1 MHQTD
6 LRKILITDQL
16 HPLLQ
21 QGLEQD
27 GFTVDYRPDIS
38 VEEVLEIIP
47 AYEGLVINSKVY
59 AGKELIDRAPK
70 LKFICRAGSG
80 LEVIDTAYAAQKNI
94 AAFNSPEGNRT
105 AVAEHALGMLLNLM
119 NNISKA
125 DAEIR
130 KYEWQREENRGNE
143 LTGKT
148 VGIIAY
154 GHNAQAFAKV
164 LQGFEVQVL
173 AYDKYLQGY
182 GGGYVKEATLAE
194 IFESA
199 DVLSLHLPLT
209 DETKYMVDYNFL
221 SSFKKPIWFINIS
234 RGKVLRTADLLRC
247 LSEGKIK
254 GAALDVFENEKLS
267 TFTSEEKQVFNA
279 LLAEERVLLTPH
291 IAGWTH
297 ESKQKIAEVLLVKIR
312 KVYKNQ

>member
-1 MHQTD
+1 
-6 LRKILITDQL
+6 
-16 HPLLQ
+16 
-21 QGLEQD
+21 
-27 GFTVDYRPDIS
+27 
-38 VEEVLEIIP
+38 
-47 AYEGLVINSKVY
+47 VY
-59 AGKELIDRAPK
+59 AGKELIDRGGK

-119 NNISKA
+119 NNISRA

-130 KYEWQREENRGNE
+130 NYEWKREENRGHE

-164 LQGFEVQVL
+164 LQGFDVQVL
-173 AYDKYLQGY
+173 TYDKYVQGY
-182 GGGYVKEATLAE
+182 SNGYVKEATLQQ

-209 DETKYMVDYNFL
+209 EETKYMVDYNFL
-221 SSFKKPIWFINIS
+221 SQFKKPVWFINIS
-234 RGKVLRTADLLRC
+234 RGKVLRTADLLK
-247 LSEGKIK
+247 SIEEGKVK
-254 GAALDVFENEKLS
+254 AAALDVFENEKLS
-267 TFTSEEKQVFNA
+267 TLTVEEKKVFDA
-279 LLAEERVLLTPH
+279 LLAEKRVLLTPH
-291 IAGWTH
+291 VAGWTH
-297 ESKQKIAEVLLVKIR
+297 ESKQKIAEVLLEKIR
-312 KVYKNQ
+312 QTYRA

>member
-1 MHQTD
+1 MYPTD
-6 LRKILITDQL
+6 LPKILITDQL

-38 VEEVLEIIP
+38 AEEVLEIIP

-80 LEVIDTAYAAQKNI
+80 LEVIDTTYAAQKNI

-119 NNISKA
+119 NHISIA
-125 DAEIR
+125 DAQLR
-130 KYEWQREENRGNE
+130 NYEWKREENRGNE

-164 LQGFEVQVL
+164 LQGFDVQVR

-209 DETKYMVDYNFL
+209 DETKYMIDYNFL
-221 SSFKKPIWFINIS
+221 SSFKKPVWFVNIS
-234 RGKVLRTADLLRC
+234 RGKVLHTADLLRC
-247 LSEGKIK
+247 LTEGKIK

-267 TFTSEEKQVFNA
+267 TFTAAEKQVFDA
-279 LLAEERVLLTPH
+279 LLAEKRVLLTPH

-297 ESKQKIAEVLLVKIR
+297 ESKQKIAEVLLEKIR
-312 KVYKNQ
+312 KVYQAE